1 MGAIVWIILGI
12 AAGIITSQLR
22 GRTAVKDY
30 IIYIVV
36 GVAGSFFG
44 GFVANLVT
52 RNPVFALSFS
62 SLLVALFGTV
72 IFLAVFSAIQR

>member
-12 AAGIITSQLR
+12 VAGVVTCQLR
-22 GRTAVKDY
+22 QRTAVKNYIVY
-30 IIYIVV
+30 IIV
-36 GVAGSFFG
+36 GVAGSFLG
-44 GFVANLVT
+44 GFTANLVT

-72 IFLAVFSAIQR
+72 VFLGIFSAIQR